1 MSRHT
6 AAPRGD
12 LDERERPEP
21 DDARKPDAPTDLT
34 RPSWIFVLR
43 KTARE
48 FSKDQC
54 TDLAAALTYYAVLAL
69 FPAVIALMSL
79 VGLFGQGPK
88 SVDTLLQICRMRGGS
103 PWPTRCDRRSSGSPT
118 LLEPDSPS
126 SSGLAGALWS
136 ASGYVGAFGRAM
148 NRMYEVGEGRP
159 VWKLRPAMLLVT
171 FVLVVL
177 AAVALLGLVVTGP
190 VARIRG

>member
-54 TDLAAALTYYAVLAL
+54 TDLAAALTYYAVLAA

-88 SVDTLLQICRMRGGS
+88 SVDTLLQILSDAGAASVADTLR
-103 PWPTRCDRRSSGSPT
+103 PTIERLADTPGAG
-118 LLEPDSPS
+118 LALVL
-126 SSGLAGALWS
+126 GLAGALWS